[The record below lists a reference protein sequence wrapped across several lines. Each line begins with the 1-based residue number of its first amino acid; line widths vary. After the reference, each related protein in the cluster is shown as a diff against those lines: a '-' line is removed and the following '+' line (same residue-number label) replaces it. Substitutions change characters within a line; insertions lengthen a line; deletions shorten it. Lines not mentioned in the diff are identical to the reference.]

1 LRRLSGCQAEL
12 DAPAEEQ
19 LVAMPWR
26 RQTSATQTPGFSVSC
41 TAHFCSLLK
50 RPAVRPAVRFL
61 RYLPGSAFAAAPDV
75 SLLDRVERAGRSL
88 PEKLH
93 RGSTWTTDAPYR
105 ETEAAIAQARDLG
118 TLAVEMEAAA
128 LYAFGT
134 TSGNSIVC
142 FAHVTNSMAQTE
154 GDFEKGKADGAKATL
169 AVAAAA
175 GRGSR
180 SYRS

>member
-1 LRRLSGCQAEL
+1 MTFTGSISGGRPQYNH
-12 DAPAEEQ
+12 
-19 LVAMPWR
+19 
-26 RQTSATQTPGFSVSC
+26 SATQTPGFSVSC

-105 ETEAAIAQARDLG
+105 ETEAAIARACDLG

-134 TSGNSIVC
+134 TSGNSIVR

-154 GDFEKGKADGAKATL
+154 GDFEKGKADGAKARL
-169 AVAAAA
+169 AVVAAA
-175 GRGSR
+175 GRGWR